1 MSQNTVK
8 ARIQLKSDT
17 ESNWNKAL
25 HFIPL
30 RGEIIIYLT
39 DESHPFSRLKVGD
52 GTTPVIDLP
61 FVTNGNS
68 TIAEYHTTE
77 EWNQQRDYIPKAGAL
92 IIYSDKS
99 IITKDGVEY
108 YQPSF
113 KVGDGVS
120 YLIDLPFFDDYIVN
134 HINDAEHH
142 ITAQEREFWN
152 NKINCKVNVLE
163 ETLII
168 DRN

>member
-30 RGEIIIYLT
+30 RGEIIIYLA

-52 GTTPVIDLP
+52 GTMPVIDLP
-61 FVTNGNS
+61 FVADGNS

-77 EWNQQRDYIPKAGAL
+77 EWNQQRDYIPKEL
-92 IIYSDKS
+92 HMHKKIKS
-99 IITKDGVEY
+99 LA
-108 YQPSF
+108 F
-113 KVGDGVS
+113 
-120 YLIDLPFFDDYIVN
+120 
-134 HINDAEHH
+134 
-142 ITAQEREFWN
+142 
-152 NKINCKVNVLE
+152 NKQ
-163 ETLII
+163 ETLFFILNYSNLQLLAHVI
-168 DRN
+168 LDHALPHHNLESYYLAFYISYIEPKYMVLHT